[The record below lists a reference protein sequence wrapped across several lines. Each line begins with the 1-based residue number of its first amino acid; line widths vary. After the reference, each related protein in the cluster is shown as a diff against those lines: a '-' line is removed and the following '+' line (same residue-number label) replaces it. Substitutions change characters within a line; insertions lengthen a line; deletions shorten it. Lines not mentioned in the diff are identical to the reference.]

1 MKTILVTYKVVYIGE
16 KEFVVPDDFDIADND
31 AVYKL
36 LEDCDEVKLVN
47 EAEFDELAYGDVFE
61 LWLIDF

>member
-1 MKTILVTYKVVYIGE
+1 MKTILIAYKAVYIGE

-36 LEDCDEVKLVN
+36 LGDCGEVKLVN
-47 EAEFDELAYGDVFE
+47 EAEFDELDYGDVFE
-61 LWLIDF
+61 L